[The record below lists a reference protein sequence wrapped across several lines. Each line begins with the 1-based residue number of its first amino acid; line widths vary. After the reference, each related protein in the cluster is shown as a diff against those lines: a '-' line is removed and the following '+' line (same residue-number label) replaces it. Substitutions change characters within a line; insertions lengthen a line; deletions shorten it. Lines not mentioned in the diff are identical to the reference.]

1 MVTKPNG
8 EKPKAGTEIEN
19 KKGKESRKNKISNN
33 ESFADM
39 LKTMSAK
46 SDERFEIFQNMQQQQ
61 LDILNS
67 FLTFMKSNVSKNNE
81 Q

>member
-19 KKGKESRKNKISNN
+19 KKGKESRKRKISNT
-33 ESFADM
+33 ETFADM

-46 SDERFEIFQNMQQQQ
+46 SDERLEILQCATRATGYTKFIPH
-61 LDILNS
+61 LHEI
-67 FLTFMKSNVSKNNE
+67 
-81 Q
+81 